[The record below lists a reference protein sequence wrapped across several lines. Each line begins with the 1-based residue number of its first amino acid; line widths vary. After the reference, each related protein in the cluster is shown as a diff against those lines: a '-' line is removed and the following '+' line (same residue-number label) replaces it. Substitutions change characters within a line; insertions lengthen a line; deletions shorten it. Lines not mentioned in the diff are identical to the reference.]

1 MKGDEVLVMTSIVII
16 CAVFLRGRRSF
27 IQQMIWGLCR
37 KWSEILSHI
46 LHLMKNMRQNL
57 LILSIQKWDN
67 IQSHNWDK
75 CKTMWVYPRPQFWFK
90 DLAEEMEN
98 PMGSVGLWCH
108 VEFLKLNKEAIL
120 WKIILSDYLAGI
132 CHYARPDWLWRLSGQ
147 VIPSR
152 EVV

>member
-1 MKGDEVLVMTSIVII
+1 MKGDELLVMTSLVII
-16 CAVFLRGRRSF
+16 VAVFLWRRGSF
-27 IQQMIWGLCR
+27 IQQKMRLTSLQMR
-37 KWSEILSHI
+37 K
-46 LHLMKNMRQNL
+46 MRRNL
-57 LILSIQKWDN
+57 LILSIQQQNN
-67 IQSHNWDK
+67 IQCHNWDK
-75 CKTMWVYPRPQFWFK
+75 RKTMWVYPRPQFWFK

-108 VEFLKLNKEAIL
+108 VEFLKLNKEAIV
-120 WKIILSDYLAGI
+120 WKIILPDYLAGI